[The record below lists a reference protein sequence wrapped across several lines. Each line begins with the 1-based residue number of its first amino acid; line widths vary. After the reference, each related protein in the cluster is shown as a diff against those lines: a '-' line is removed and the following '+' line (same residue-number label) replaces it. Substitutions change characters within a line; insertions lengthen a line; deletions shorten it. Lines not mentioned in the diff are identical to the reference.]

1 MTRATAA
8 LPVIFCF
15 AGQGSQYHQ
24 MAAELMRDNAV
35 FRHWMKVGDDIVGRR
50 HGFSVLAEIYDDD
63 RRPGQPFERLQAS
76 HPAIFMVQYALAK
89 VFQHQQLRPD
99 MLLGVSLGEFTAQ
112 AVAGMIGFEAA
123 LTAIAD
129 QPALF
134 ARTCPPGAMIAVL
147 GTPELHAR
155 SALLTARSEIAGIN
169 SAGHFI
175 LSALADDVAA
185 IEAELQTAEV
195 AFQRLPV
202 PFAFHSRFIDAAEAQ
217 CRAAEAGHRRE
228 TPFWP
233 LWSCCTGTTISP
245 DTADLSWRIVRDS
258 MNVGRVITTL
268 EAQGGA
274 LYVDLSPSGT
284 LAALF
289 RQNLGPQSPSQ
300 LLSVLSPFG
309 GDGKRLEASLAVLRR
324 HGTN

>member
-1 MTRATAA
+1 MARAAAA

-15 AGQGSQYHQ
+15 AGQGSQYYQ
-24 MAAELMRDNAV
+24 MAAELMRDNTV
-35 FRHWMKVGDDIVGRR
+35 FRHWMGVGDAIVAHR
-50 HGFSVLAEIYDDD
+50 HGFSVLAEIYGDD
-63 RRPGQPFERLQAS
+63 RRPGHVFERLQAS

-89 VFQHQQLRPD
+89 VFQHQNVRPD

-112 AVAGMIGFEAA
+112 AVAGMTGFETA

-134 ARTCPPGAMIAVL
+134 ARTCPPGTMIAVL
-147 GTPELHAR
+147 GSPELHAR
-155 SALLTARSEIAGIN
+155 SAVLTAASEIAGIN

-175 LSALADDVAA
+175 LSALADDLPR
-185 IEAELQTAEV
+185 IEAELKAAEV
-195 AFQRLPV
+195 PFQRLPV

-217 CRAAEAGHRRE
+217 CRAAAAGERRE

-233 LWSCCTGTTISP
+233 VWSCCTGTPIDADSV
-245 DTADLSWRIVRDS
+245 DLSWRIVRDS
-258 MNVGRVITTL
+258 MNVRPVIATL

-274 LYVDLSPSGT
+274 VYVDLSPSGT

-289 RQNLGPQSPSQ
+289 RQSLDPNSPSK

-309 GDGKRLEASLAVLRR
+309 GDSKRLAATLAAL
-324 HGTN
+324 GA